1 MGQQFGISKEHGR
14 DKKKKKYHPVLIFLI
29 LTYGKTS
36 KMPNEKK
43 NNFWAILFLKT
54 NYIAC
59 SNEKIGRNGLIKK
72 KMFMYWNA

>member
-1 MGQQFGISKEHGR
+1 MRSEEKMGQQFGISKEHGR
-14 DKKKKKYHPVLIFLI
+14 DKKKKYHPVLIFLI

-36 KMPNEKK
+36 KMPNEK
-43 NNFWAILFLKT
+43 NNFWTILFLKT

-72 KMFMYWNA
+72 KCS

>member
-1 MGQQFGISKEHGR
+1 MRSEEKMGQQFGISKEHGR

-43 NNFWAILFLKT
+43 KQLLSYPISKNKL
-54 NYIAC
+54 YC
-59 SNEKIGRNGLIKK
+59 
-72 KMFMYWNA
+72 M

>member
-1 MGQQFGISKEHGR
+1 MGQKFGISKEHGR

-43 NNFWAILFLKT
+43 QLLSFPIFKNKL
-54 NYIAC
+54 YC
-59 SNEKIGRNGLIKK
+59 
-72 KMFMYWNA
+72 M